1 MLLSLKISVMKASS
15 PSSLEYLYLGD
26 DSSYALSGNTR
37 SLLEAG
43 RSLGIPQPTTLRYL
57 QGEPTYTLHRP
68 RRVRFPRSKTVV
80 DPNVDSTWQADLVEM
95 QDRQLIAANKR
106 TRYLLTIIDVLS
118 KYAWVVGLKSKR
130 GTAVR
135 DALQYVLETTQIV
148 VLPTYKPIRVKNVLI
163 NMSNNCW
170 TIMRFSIIP
179 PEGNPKQRWS
189 NDLIG
194 L

>member
-1 MLLSLKISVMKASS
+1 MKASS
-15 PSSLEYLYLGD
+15 LPSSLEYLYLGD
-26 DSSYALSGNTR
+26 DSPYALSGNTQ

-43 RSLGIPQPTTLRYL
+43 RSLGIPQKTTLRYL

-80 DPNVDSTWQADLVEM
+80 DPNLDSTWQADLVEM

-106 TRYLLTIIDVLS
+106 TRYLLTVIDVLS

-135 DALQYVLETTQIV
+135 DALRYVLETHPDRR
-148 VLPTYKPIRVKNVLI
+148 PTYLQ
-163 NMSNNCW
+163 
-170 TIMRFSIIP
+170 T
-179 PEGNPKQRWS
+179 
-189 NDLIG
+189 D
-194 L
+194 